1 MADVKVTTLL
11 NDSPACLV
19 TSNAAFSFQ
28 MKMMAKMQ
36 GMSLP
41 EDKGVLELNPNHPLV
56 QKAYAEQ
63 NESVFKDYAELIFL
77 QASLSE
83 QGQVKNPSAFVALMN
98 RLLLGTSAAA
108 AADAAP
114 AADSAAPAATNDAGE
129 AVEVEVVE
137 PVSNKDDKDNQGS
150 GSLEA

>member
-1 MADVKVTTLL
+1 
-11 NDSPACLV
+11 
-19 TSNAAFSFQ
+19 

-41 EDKGVLELNPNHPLV
+41 DDKGVLELNPNHPLV

-63 NESVFKDYAELIFL
+63 NESVFNDYAELIFL

-108 AADAAP
+108 AADAA
-114 AADSAAPAATNDAGE
+114 AAPAATNAAGE

>member
-1 MADVKVTTLL
+1 
-11 NDSPACLV
+11 
-19 TSNAAFSFQ
+19 
-28 MKMMAKMQ
+28 MMAKMQ

-108 AADAAP
+108 AADAT
-114 AADSAAPAATNDAGE
+114 PAATNAAGE